1 MDPEVKVFDGG
12 TAVGYVRVSRCGTDD
27 QTGVLAQERSIAA
40 QKQAITGYAETHGM
54 QIVAWHVDVGQGR
67 DLPGL
72 GQLMGDAGSLGR
84 GFDIVL
90 VYSRSRLSRNG
101 VNLFQIMLELR
112 EAGVTVVSVT
122 GPFVDMSVG
131 AGRFVLDMIEILN
144 EHHRAVYSEATRR
157 GVAAA
162 RRRREG
168 C

>member
-1 MDPEVKVFDGG
+1 
-12 TAVGYVRVSRCGTDD
+12 
-27 QTGVLAQERSIAA
+27 
-40 QKQAITGYAETHGM
+40 M

-72 GQLMGDAGSLGR
+72 GQILGDAGSLGR

-90 VYSRSRLSRNG
+90 VYSRSRLGRNG
-101 VNLFQIMLELR
+101 VNRVQIMLELR

-122 GPFVDMSVG
+122 EPVVDTS
-131 AGRFVLDMIEILN
+131 AERFVLDIIETLN
-144 EHHRAVYSEATRR
+144 DCQRELHSKATRR
-157 GVAAA
+157 GIAAA